1 MATGSPVL
9 LSRARLHDA
18 LDGATTPLTVLAAPS
33 GFGKTSL
40 VRAWVDTLVPPDPD
54 ADPAADP
61 AAEVVWVTLE
71 NDLESRS
78 AFWQTVLAAAGRV
91 GIVDGTATGL
101 LTEIESSSDP
111 AAVIARGLT
120 GRDRP
125 VLVVDAYEKVR
136 AAAAQVDTDLLRLVR
151 LVPRLRVVITT
162 RTPGGLAGPAR
173 SLRGEVH
180 VLTEDDLAFTLDET
194 RDLVAAFGDPRRADA
209 APALYTATH
218 GYPLA
223 LRAALLAR
231 PQDRPRAAAGHR
243 DPAWQAL
250 VAEDLRGQ
258 LARGA
263 AYPFVLATSVPPY
276 FDAELALELAA
287 ALPGVTGPAEV
298 KEILD
303 DLEWNGFGRWIPF
316 APGHQVFQYVEPLR
330 DAMLAEARRQPAD
343 EQRRAAERSASWLYR
358 HGSYEAALEMAV
370 GAGLFSIA
378 ARVYA
383 AVVVTTQDAT
393 SAGLVDRHL
402 ASVPSRALT
411 QFPALAFGRGLACFR
426 DPSLRGAAADY
437 FRISARW
444 DGPRFANPTA
454 GEYLLGYVA
463 KVVSLRL
470 LGRVEESGRAA
481 AEALSFHE
489 RMPDGDRERVAF
501 LGPMALRNL
510 AYSQF
515 LAGDPEGARDSTARA
530 VAMATDPVVRNHTA
544 VYAVGLGAFEG
555 RTVEARS
562 ARSLLTP
569 AAWRPGEDRSYAN
582 ALGRIGEAILLLD
595 DFDFAGA
602 AAAFEATTFRDTTE
616 HWPLLTWTLLHAHIG
631 LGTAAA
637 EARRVEELLRR
648 TPAPPVMGDSVGA
661 AAVRGA
667 LAASWLAAGNHAR
680 ATAVLRSRTR
690 YAGQLAPAAALAG
703 LLAGDAA
710 GTLAALPAWEADRG
724 HTARSLAALLVLGAA
739 AAARTGQE
747 EAAAALLERVLAQV
761 GAGGAQLHL
770 LYLPPE
776 DVAALRRTAARR
788 SSLAVQDHLAAPV
801 PACFVAA
808 PTVVALTR
816 QERAVLAALAQ
827 HPSRSELAA
836 AMHLSENTVKTHLQ
850 RIYRKLGVSSR
861 KAVIERAIELDLL

>member
-18 LDGATTPLTVLAAPS
+18 LDGSPTPLTVVAAPS

-40 VRAWVDTLVPPDPD
+40 ARAWVETLDGVD
-54 ADPAADP
+54 
-61 AAEVVWVTLE
+61 VVWVTLE
-71 NDLESRS
+71 NDLETRS
-78 AFWQTVLAAAGRV
+78 AFWQTVLAAAARV
-91 GIVDGTATGL
+91 EITEGPGAGL
-101 LTEIESSSDP
+101 LTEIESSTDP
-111 AAVIARGLT
+111 AAVIARGLA
-120 GRDRP
+120 GRTRP
-125 VLVVDAYEKVR
+125 LLVVDAYEKVR
-136 AAAAQVDTDLLRLVR
+136 AATAQVDADLLRLVR
-151 LVPRLRVVITT
+151 LVPQLRVVVTT

-173 SLRGEVH
+173 SLRGEVQL
-180 VLTEDDLAFTLDET
+180 LTEDDLAFTLGET
-194 RDLVAAFGDPRRADA
+194 RDLVAAFGPPGTANT
-209 APALYTATH
+209 APALHAATH

-223 LRAALLAR
+223 LRAAMLDR
-231 PQDRPRAAAGHR
+231 SHDRPRATAGQH

-250 VAEDLRGQ
+250 VAEDLRVQ
-258 LARGA
+258 LERGA
-263 AYPFVLATSVPPY
+263 AYSFVLATSVPPY
-276 FDAELALELAA
+276 FDAELAVELAT

-298 KEILD
+298 KEMLD

-316 APGHQVFQYVEPLR
+316 APGHQVFQYVESLR
-330 DAMLAEARRQPAD
+330 DAMLVEARQRPAD
-343 EQRRAAERSASWLYR
+343 EQQRAAERSAAWLHR

-383 AVVVTTQDAT
+383 AVVVTTQDAN
-393 SAGLVDRHL
+393 SASLVDRHL

-426 DPSLRGAAADY
+426 DPALRGAAADY

-444 DGPRFANPTA
+444 DGPRFPNPTA

-481 AEALSFHE
+481 AEALAFHR

-501 LGPMALRNL
+501 LGPMALRHL

-515 LAGDPEGARDSTARA
+515 LAGAPEAARDTTSRA

-562 ARSLLTP
+562 ARSLVT
-569 AAWRPGEDRSYAN
+569 ADAWRPGEDRSYAN

-602 AAAFEATTFRDTTE
+602 GAAFDDTTFRDTTE
-616 HWPLLTWTLLHAHIG
+616 YWPLLTWTLLHAHIG

-637 EARRVEELLRR
+637 EARRIEEQLRR

-667 LAASWLAAGNHAR
+667 LAVAWLAAGNHAR

-690 YAGQLAPAAALAG
+690 YAGQLAPAAVLAG
-703 LLAGDAA
+703 LLAGDAV
-710 GTLAALPAWEADRG
+710 GTLAALPEWEARPG
-724 HTARSLAALLVLGAA
+724 HTPRSLAALLVLGAA

-761 GAGGAQLHL
+761 GPDGARLHL
-770 LYLPPE
+770 MYLPPE

-788 SSLAVQDHLAAPV
+788 SSVAVQDHLAVPV

-808 PTVVALTR
+808 HTVVALTR

>member
-18 LDGATTPLTVLAAPS
+18 LDGSATPLTVIAAPS

-40 VRAWVDTLVPPDPD
+40 ARAWVETLDQVEDG
-54 ADPAADP
+54 ADDGVD
-61 AAEVVWVTLE
+61 VVWVTLE
-71 NDLESRS
+71 NDLETRS

-91 GIVDGTATGL
+91 GIMDGPAAGL
-101 LTEIESSSDP
+101 LTEIESSTDP
-111 AAVIARGLT
+111 AAVIARGLA
-120 GRDRP
+120 GRRRP
-125 VLVVDAYEKVR
+125 LLVVDAYEKVR
-136 AAAAQVDTDLLRLVR
+136 AAAAQVDADLLRLVR
-151 LVPRLRVVITT
+151 LIPQLRVVVTT
-162 RTPGGLAGPAR
+162 RAPGGLAGPAR
-173 SLRGEVH
+173 SLRGEVQL
-180 VLTEDDLAFTLDET
+180 LTEHDLAFTLDET
-194 RDLVAAFGDPRRADA
+194 RDLVAAFGDPARADT
-209 APALYTATH
+209 APALHAATH
-218 GYPLA
+218 GYSLA
-223 LRAALLAR
+223 LRAAMLAR
-231 PQDRPRAAAGHR
+231 PQDRPRATAGQH

-250 VAEDLRGQ
+250 VAEDLRVQ
-258 LARGA
+258 LERGA
-263 AYPFVLATSVPPY
+263 AYSFVLATSVPPY
-276 FDAELALELAA
+276 LDAELALELSA
-287 ALPGVTGPAEV
+287 ALPGVAGPAEV
-298 KEILD
+298 KEMLD

-316 APGHQVFQYVEPLR
+316 APGHQVFQYVESLR
-330 DAMLAEARRQPAD
+330 DAMLAEARRRPAD
-343 EQRRAAERSASWLYR
+343 EQRRAAEHSAAWLHR

-370 GAGLFSIA
+370 DAGLFSIA

-383 AVVVTTQDAT
+383 AVVVTTQDAH
-393 SAGLVDRHL
+393 SASLVDRHL
-402 ASVPSRALT
+402 ASVPSRALA

-426 DPSLRGAAADY
+426 DPALRGAAADY

-444 DGPRFANPTA
+444 DGPRFPNPTA

-470 LGRVEESGRAA
+470 LGRVEESARAA
-481 AEALSFHE
+481 ADALVFHD
-489 RMPDGDRERVAF
+489 RMSDGDRERVAF
-501 LGPMALRNL
+501 LGPMALRHL

-515 LAGDPEGARDSTARA
+515 LAGATEGARDTTSRA

-562 ARSLLTP
+562 ARSLL
-569 AAWRPGEDRSYAN
+569 AADAWRPGEDRSYAN
-582 ALGRIGEAILLLD
+582 ALGRIGDAVLLLD
-595 DFDFAGA
+595 HFDFAGA
-602 AAAFEATTFRDTTE
+602 ATAFDGTTFRDTTE
-616 HWPLLTWTLLHAHIG
+616 FWPLLTWTLLHAHVG

-637 EARRVEELLRR
+637 EARRVEEQLRR

-667 LAASWLAAGNHAR
+667 LGVAWLAAGNHAR

-690 YAGQLAPAAALAG
+690 YAGQLAPASALAG
-703 LLAGDAA
+703 LLAGDAV
-710 GTLAALPAWEADRG
+710 GTLSALPEWEIRPG

-761 GAGGAQLHL
+761 GPDGARLHL
-770 LYLPPE
+770 MYLPPE
-776 DVAALRRTAARR
+776 DLAALRRTAARR
-788 SSLAVQDHLAAPV
+788 SSVAVQDHLAVPV

-808 PTVVALTR
+808 HTVIALTR

-827 HPSRSELAA
+827 HSSRSELAA